1 MANNLLTIKMI
12 TREALRLYRNSN
24 SFLKNVDTQYDSS
37 FAKTGAKIG
46 NNLNIRLP
54 NDYVVGTGP
63 TITPQGTTERQTSLS
78 ITNQFNVA
86 MSFSSSD
93 MALSL
98 DDFSK
103 RILAPAVNRLAGQV
117 AMTLMS
123 TVDAATM
130 GGQGPAQHFVHNTD
144 GSGNTISPTAAT
156 VLQGGAILTN
166 NGVPEGTRRVAMV
179 DPMTEARLV
188 TGFSGLFNP
197 QSKIGDQFETGLLS
211 KNTLGFD
218 WYRDQ
223 TILKHNTGTLTGV
236 TVNGASQTGT
246 ALTVTVAAGGSV
258 SLNPG
263 DVFTVAGVYGVNYT
277 TGASTG
283 TLRQF
288 TYNGTETLTIA
299 ASGSGSIPI
308 YPALTPTGS
317 TPGAQV
323 AYGTVTASP
332 ATGAVLTL
340 ANTAGESYRANLL
353 YVPEAFTMATAD
365 LPMDNRQGV
374 EMHRESY
381 DGVSMRMAQ
390 QYNVMTDQFITR
402 LDVLCGMALLRPEW
416 VVRMADAI

>member
-46 NNLNIRLP
+46 NTLNIRLP

-63 TITPQGTTERQTSLS
+63 TITPQGTQERQTSLS

-86 MSFSSSD
+86 MSFSSADLS
-93 MALSL
+93 LSL
-98 DDFSK
+98 DDFSR
-103 RILAPAVNRLAGQV
+103 RILAPAVNRMAGQV
-117 AMTLMS
+117 ATTLMS
-123 TVDAATM
+123 TVDMATM

-188 TGFSGLFNP
+188 SGFSGLFNP

-223 TILKHNTGTLTGV
+223 TIIKHSTGTLSGV
-236 TVNGASQTGT
+236 TVNGAGQTGNM
-246 ALTVTVAAGGSV
+246 LSVSVGSGGSLT
-258 SLNPG
+258 LNPG
-263 DVFTVAGVYGVNYT
+263 DVFTVAGVNAVNYV
-277 TGASTG
+277 TGASLG
-283 TLRQF
+283 TPRQF
-288 TYNGTETLTIA
+288 TYTGTGPLTIA
-299 ASGSGSIPI
+299 GGSSGTVSVF
-308 YPALTPTGS
+308 PAITPTGS

-323 AYGTVTASP
+323 AYGTVTAAP
-332 ATGAVLTL
+332 ASGAALTMV
-340 ANTAGESYRANLL
+340 NTAGETYRTNLL

-365 LPMDNRQGV
+365 LPMDSKQGV

-390 QYNVMTDQFITR
+390 QYNIMTDQFITR